1 MQIEILKKFEGKK
14 VRIILKN
21 NFSYSFI
28 VFKITGDNLLEFK
41 DKYGEVLTVEP
52 SYVSAVTEINGS
64 SEKWDF
70 LLLTNLD

>member
-28 VFKITGDNLLEFK
+28 VFKITDDGLIQFK

-64 SEKWDF
+64 STK
-70 LLLTNLD
+70 

>member
-28 VFKITGDNLLEFK
+28 VFKITRDNLLEFK

-52 SYVSAVTEINGS
+52 SYISAVTEINGS
-64 SEKWDF
+64 SEK
-70 LLLTNLD
+70 

>member
-28 VFKITGDNLLEFK
+28 VFKITEDNLIQFK
-41 DKYGEVLTVEP
+41 DKYGEVLTIEP
-52 SYVSAVTEINGS
+52 SYVSAVTEINRS
-64 SEKWDF
+64 SAK
-70 LLLTNLD
+70 

>member
-52 SYVSAVTEINGS
+52 SYISAVTEINGS
-64 SEKWDF
+64 SEK
-70 LLLTNLD
+70 